1 MMRAIWSRL
10 TGGAAPSVVAVPQ
23 EVPPEVAAAIRAAS
37 FIPREFWNK
46 EGGGHVARAVMMLP
60 GRRGAVLTS
69 ENAEDLARKAWPELS
84 DVQAEKVARMLLDE
98 ARAAL
103 SASRQAGRDAD
114 RPEKRR
120 NYAMDW

>member
-1 MMRAIWSRL
+1 MMRAIWSRQ
-10 TGGAAPSVVAVPQ
+10 TGGSAPSVVAVPQ
-23 EVPPEVAAAIRAAS
+23 EVTPEVAAAIQAAS
-37 FIPREFWNK
+37 FITREFWNK
-46 EGGGHVARAVMMLP
+46 EGGGHIARAVMMLP

-69 ENAEDLARKAWPELS
+69 ENAEDLARKAWPDLS
-84 DVQAEKVARMLLDE
+84 DAQAEKVARMLLDE
-98 ARAAL
+98 ARNAL